1 MKKGNRMLIKPN
13 WEIFKAKFS
22 ENPQDNF
29 EWFCYLLFSKEYN
42 QPYGTHRYKNQSGIE
57 TDPIEVKDEVIG
69 WQSKFYNI
77 PKVETL
83 NKDLK
88 ETLRKAKRDYPHITK
103 IVFYTNMEWT
113 KYHKNKDT
121 KAEKTVAHKEIEELF
136 KKEKV
141 ELVLRMDSH
150 FESLFVC
157 QEQREVSRYFFER
170 DTKWELTP
178 YGFVDTLKSKYLNDF
193 KTISLLT
200 KTQKLIDEI
209 FINLSLIEDTKDED
223 IKKVISHESFLDRDD
238 FPHDED
244 DFMDISELLNQ
255 SSKSLIYG
263 TAGIGKT
270 TLCKYIS
277 YMWAKRELYQEFD
290 YVVYIP
296 LRKWDSTQLKEVIRS
311 YYYSQYNEEIDLDIK
326 ENSNKILFLFDGYDE
341 LKPDKRE
348 GLYEAIRD
356 NNLTH
361 YIITTRPYGYEKNNF
376 LDVKQHFETVGFTPK
391 NVEEYIESFFENEK
405 EQQGLRDFL
414 DANINIKAL
423 RYIPLML
430 EMICLMWEQKSFDSN
445 MTMTE
450 LYSQVIEDILEK
462 HSQDERV
469 YEWENRE
476 NIKELLG
483 KIAFEGL
490 IKQTILF
497 DGKLIRDNIGRDKVN
512 FFKES
517 IINSGFLKSDRKDKS
532 LLGNNFEF
540 LHLTFQEYFSALYVS
555 KLTEK
560 EQQAIISEYKFY
572 PHFQVFFVFLAGL
585 IQNKTLLI
593 EEIGNEPKDIIG
605 FYEILFIMNV
615 SSEIKAEELSKTT
628 LENINKKLQRQ
639 IEITCRND
647 SHYDTIFEN
656 LKKVTHIIND
666 DTIEML
672 LDMIELDV
680 DDYIKEEIVDT
691 FFSLSKCDEK
701 YKKYIEQIETKSDNE
716 SIKQYIY
723 DVINKTEEKEAK
735 EFQSIVKALEST
747 SFRGGNVYDTLELI
761 QNGEKADIEI
771 EKAIMNIFEKYN
783 ISDYQKWITENLDEL
798 SSLGSIVI
806 EDGSAMN
813 ELKLNSQDEFIDLKI
828 REESLKVI
836 EIIEIIERNSE
847 NVVEELI
854 NYIKN
859 GNPDED
865 TVLLII
871 EYIDE
876 IIKDKDYF
884 VFLLIELWED
894 KNIDD
899 NLKFI
904 FVYSIEE
911 YTERSNDK
919 VTDIIITACEKK
931 LAYAVK
937 YFSRVEKYDNEYID
951 RFIKLL
957 ENEEF
962 YENHEYI
969 HDICEN
975 FGKIA
980 EKNFYAH
987 IKLIELSEKELKEN
1001 VSIEY
1006 GLFLDFYLW
1015 SVKTSVLFQDYDE
1028 EVSIHVCLF
1037 EHITYN
1043 NKVLFIENNKLCTI
1057 EDGKKIYTQR
1067 DVDSEFLEEWEA
1079 LLDGDELDD

>member
-1 MKKGNRMLIKPN
+1 MLIKPN

-57 TDPIEVKDEVIG
+57 TDPIEIGDEVIG
-69 WQSKFYNI
+69 WQSKFYTV

-88 ETLRKAKRDYPHITK
+88 ETLKKAKRDYSNITK

-136 KKEKV
+136 EKEKI
-141 ELVLRMDSH
+141 ELVFRMDSY
-150 FESLFVC
+150 FVSSFVC
-157 QEQREVSRYFFER
+157 QEQKDISRYFFEL
-170 DTKWELTP
+170 DSKWELTP
-178 YGFVDTLKSKYLNDF
+178 DGFLNTLKSKYLNDF

-200 KTQKLIDEI
+200 KTQKPIDEI
-209 FINLSLIEDTKDED
+209 FINLSLIEDAKDED
-223 IKKVISHESFLDRDD
+223 IKKIISHESFLDRDD

-277 YMWAKRELYQEFD
+277 YMWAKGEIYQKFD
-290 YVVYIP
+290 YVIYIP
-296 LRKWDSTQLKEVIRS
+296 LRQWDNTKLKEVIRS

-341 LKPDKRE
+341 LKSDKKE
-348 GLYEAIRD
+348 GLDNAIRD

-361 YIITTRPYGYEKNNF
+361 YIITTRPYGYKKSNF
-376 LDVKQHFETVGFTPK
+376 SDIKQHYETVGFTPD
-391 NVEEYIESFFENEK
+391 NVKKYIENFFENEK
-405 EQQGLRDFL
+405 QEQSLKDFL

-423 RYIPLML
+423 SYIPLML
-430 EMICLMWEQKSFDSN
+430 EMICSMWEQKSFDSN

-450 LYSQVIEDILEK
+450 LYGQVIEDILEK

-476 NIKELLG
+476 DIKELLG

-490 IKQTILF
+490 LKQTILF
-497 DGKLIRDNIGRDKVN
+497 DGKLIRDNIGRDKVD

-517 IINSGFLKSDRKDKS
+517 IVNSGFLKSDRKDKS

-560 EQQAIISEYKFY
+560 EQREIIAKYKFY

-593 EEIGNEPKDIIG
+593 EEIGNKPKDIVG
-605 FYEILFIMNV
+605 LYEILFIMNA
-615 SSEIKAEELSKTT
+615 SSEIKAEEFKIT
-628 LENINKKLQRQ
+628 LENINEKLKRQ
-639 IEITCRND
+639 IEIACKND
-647 SHYDTIFEN
+647 SGYETIFEN
-656 LKKVTHIIND
+656 LKKITHIIYD

-672 LDMIELDV
+672 LDMIELDE
-680 DDYIKEEIVDT
+680 DDYLKEKIVDT
-691 FFSLSKCDEK
+691 FFSLSKYDEK

-735 EFQSIVKALEST
+735 EFQSIVKDFKST
-747 SFRGGNVYDTLELI
+747 SFRSGNVYDTLELI
-761 QNGEKADIEI
+761 ENEEETNIEI
-771 EKAIMNIFEKYN
+771 ETVIMNIFEKYK
-783 ISDYQKWITENLDEL
+783 IFDYQKWIIENLDEL
-798 SSLGSIVI
+798 ASFLGDMII

-813 ELKLNSQDEFIDLKI
+813 ELKLNSKDDLLDSKI

-836 EIIEIIERNSE
+836 EIIEKNSE
-847 NVVEELI
+847 NLVEELI

-859 GNPDED
+859 ENFDED

-884 VFLLIELWED
+884 VFLLIELWNDE
-894 KNIDD
+894 NIDD
-899 NLKFI
+899 ELKSI

-919 VTDIIITACEKK
+919 VTDIIFTACEQNI
-931 LAYAVK
+931 AYAVN

-962 YENHEYI
+962 YKNHEYI
-969 HDICEN
+969 NDICEN

-980 EKNFYAH
+980 KKNFYVH
-987 IKLIELSEKELKEN
+987 LKLIELLDKELEEN
-1001 VSIEY
+1001 VSREY

-1028 EVSIHVCLF
+1028 EVSSYNCLF
-1037 EHITYN
+1037 EHITHN